1 MKQIYFDHAATTPT
15 DPAVAAAMVDYMTQD
30 FGNPSSPHSFG
41 RKVRPAVRKARQQ
54 VAALIGAK
62 TEEIFFTSGGSES
75 DNWAIK
81 GIAFAQKEKGRHIIT
96 TAIEH
101 HAVLHTC
108 QWLERQGFEITYLPV
123 DEKGMVNIKDV
134 EAAIRPETI
143 LISVMFANNEVGTI
157 EPIEQIGALAH
168 ERNICFHTDAVQAA
182 GHVKIDVE
190 QMHIDML
197 SLSGHKF
204 YGPKGI
210 GVLYIRRGVKIDVMQ
225 QGGSQEKGL
234 RAGTE
239 NTPAIVGIGL
249 AAELAANDLTDQKA
263 RLEKLRDDLIAGI
276 ESSIPDVQLNGSR
289 TERLPGNVH
298 LSFAETSGEALLMAL
313 DMKGAAVASGSACTS
328 GSLDPS
334 HVLLALGFDEKTAD
348 GAIRIS
354 LGRENDAA
362 DVQYLLDVLPGI
374 VERIRN
380 LN

>member
-15 DPAVAAAMVDYMTQD
+15 NPVVAAAMVDYMTQD

-41 RKVRPAVRKARQQ
+41 RKVRPVVRKARQQ
-54 VAALIGAK
+54 IASLIGAK

-75 DNWAIK
+75 DNWALK

-123 DEKGMVNIKDV
+123 DEEGMVRLKDV

-157 EPIEQIGALAH
+157 EPIAQIGALAH
-168 ERNICFHTDAVQAA
+168 EKNIYFHTDAVQAA

-190 QMHIDML
+190 AMHIDML

-210 GVLYIRRGVKIDVMQ
+210 GVLYIRHGVKIETMQ
-225 QGGSQEKGL
+225 QGGSQEKGM

-249 AAELAANDLTDQKA
+249 AAELAEKELTEQSM
-263 RLEKLRDDLIAGI
+263 RLEKMRDDLIEGI
-276 ESSIPDVQLNGSR
+276 EASIPGVRLNGSR
-289 TERLPGNVH
+289 TKRLPGNVH
-298 LSFAETSGEALLMAL
+298 FSFSEVSGEALLMAL

-334 HVLLALGFDEKTAD
+334 HVLLALGLDEEMAA
-348 GAIRIS
+348 GSIRIS
-354 LGRENDAA
+354 IGQSTMPDDIR
-362 DVQYLLDVLPGI
+362 YLLDILPGI
-374 VERIRN
+374 IERIRN
-380 LN
+380 LK

>member
-15 DPAVAAAMVDYMTQD
+15 DPLVAAAMVDYMTQD

-54 VAALIGAK
+54 VASLIGAK
-62 TEEIFFTSGGSES
+62 TEEVFFTSGGSES
-75 DNWAIK
+75 DNWALK

-108 QWLERQGFEITYLPV
+108 QWLESQGFEVTYLPV
-123 DEKGMVNIKDV
+123 DKDGMVSIKDV

-157 EPIEQIGALAH
+157 EPIQQIGALAH

-182 GHVKIDVE
+182 GHVEIDVE
-190 QMHIDML
+190 AMHIDLL

-210 GVLYIRRGVKIDVMQ
+210 GVLYIRRGVKIDAMQ

-249 AAELAANDLTDQKA
+249 AAELAAKELTEQKA
-263 RLEKLRDDLIAGI
+263 RLEKMREDLIAGI
-276 ESSIPDVQLNGSR
+276 EASIPDVRLNGSR
-289 TERLPGNVH
+289 KERLPGNVH
-298 LSFAETSGEALLMAL
+298 LSFGATSGEALLMAL

-354 LGRENDAA
+354 LGRGNDAA
-362 DVQYLLDVLPGI
+362 DVQYLLDILPGI
-374 VERIRN
+374 VDRIRN

>member
-354 LGRENDAA
+354 LGRGNDAA

>member
-157 EPIEQIGALAH
+157 EPIAQIGALAH

-249 AAELAANDLTDQKA
+249 AAELAANELTDQKA

-354 LGRENDAA
+354 LGRGNDAA